1 MNTSASFFELAFTSK
16 IIIPAIKISLI
27 VGTLLAMIN
36 HSTAIVE
43 MEVDMKRLF
52 QIILTYFVPYCVS
65 TYSAVKAIQQRH
77 PTK

>member
-1 MNTSASFFELAFTSK
+1 MNTPTSFFELAFTAK

-27 VGTLLAMIN
+27 VGSLLAMIN

-65 TYSAVKAIQQRH
+65 TYSAVKAIQQSH
-77 PTK
+77 STK